1 MTLFTA
7 RYDTR
12 YITRICVILVIA
24 KAASFSAAPL
34 FSFFRDSPQ
43 LNQFLVDIT
52 FANSRMGPR
61 NRGGRPTL
69 SQGLDREVS
78 GLDLRH

>member
-1 MTLFTA
+1 M
-7 RYDTR
+7 
-12 YITRICVILVIA
+12 
-24 KAASFSAAPL
+24 
-34 FSFFRDSPQ
+34 
-43 LNQFLVDIT
+43 LVDIT

-78 GLDLRH
+78 GLDLSHWGTVVQCDAVRCDANTLILGIGLPSRAQNYR